1 MDFGFH
7 LCMSRALL
15 MHMSAEEARK
25 ISVQAG
31 MEQMYSCI
39 NSLDS
44 RLDKQRFL
52 ESNHT
57 AFMIPKKFEFQGQ
70 RDEVSSL
77 LCISVLLACLDMFIC
92 GAETGMELKR
102 SVVIIMRI
110 GDSQF
115 YMGHIKN
122 LVVRKFLIESE
133 GTKIC
138 PYFATACVTVT
149 FSGLM

>member
-15 MHMSAEEARK
+15 MHMSAEEERK
-25 ISVQAG
+25 LSVQAG

-57 AFMIPKKFEFQGQ
+57 AFMSPKKCEFQGQ
-70 RDEVSSL
+70 RDEVSW
-77 LCISVLLACLDMFIC
+77 
-92 GAETGMELKR
+92 
-102 SVVIIMRI
+102 
-110 GDSQF
+110 
-115 YMGHIKN
+115 
-122 LVVRKFLIESE
+122 
-133 GTKIC
+133 
-138 PYFATACVTVT
+138 
-149 FSGLM
+149 